1 MKPLVLSV
9 ADHGYIDSATGKLYI
24 LGTFTHIW
32 VNKNSSFPILHHSM
46 AFIVKIVSEF
56 GDPVG
61 EHIISIILADDDG
74 VEMARIQQAFI
85 IKRGQGGLPS
95 EVNVVWELK
104 NMVFP
109 KAGEYQFSV
118 EVDDSPF
125 ANTALVVVQI
135 AQSKRE

>member
-1 MKPLVLSV
+1 
-9 ADHGYIDSATGKLYI
+9 
-24 LGTFTHIW
+24 
-32 VNKNSSFPILHHSM
+32 
-46 AFIVKIVSEF
+46 
-56 GDPVG
+56 
-61 EHIISIILADDDG
+61 
-74 VEMARIQQAFI
+74 MARIQQAFI